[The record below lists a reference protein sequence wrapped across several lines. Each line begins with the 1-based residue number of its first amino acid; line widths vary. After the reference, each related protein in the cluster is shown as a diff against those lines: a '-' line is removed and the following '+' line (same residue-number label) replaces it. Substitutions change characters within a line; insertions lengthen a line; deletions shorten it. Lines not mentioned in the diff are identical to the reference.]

1 METSSIPPLR
11 SCRETICMYTIIDI
25 ASVMC
30 CYMLVY
36 CLRKKMCLASLLL
49 DVLVYSCMC
58 VVIWYADSSVMAL
71 LFLLGEMLTA
81 EIY

>member
-1 METSSIPPLR
+1 
-11 SCRETICMYTIIDI
+11 
-25 ASVMC
+25 MC

-58 VVIWYADSSVMAL
+58 VVIWYADSSVMTL